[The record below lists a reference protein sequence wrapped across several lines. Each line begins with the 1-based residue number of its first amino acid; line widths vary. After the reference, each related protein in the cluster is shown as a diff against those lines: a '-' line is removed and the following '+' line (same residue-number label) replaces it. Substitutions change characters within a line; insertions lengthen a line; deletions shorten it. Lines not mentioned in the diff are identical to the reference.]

1 MGALPCHR
9 TPCMQDAPHGLAC
22 HSSPRSWLR
31 HMACNTAHAGQPLAS
46 SLGPSHSPCA
56 VVGDVSAS
64 ACSAAA
70 CSKVHPCLPAAC
82 SGITHTKRMH
92 AMRADGGT
100 HARIAQYVRLGLHR
114 HPCTCLPTPVG
125 LLHRLLHHLLRT
137 ASLASHLAPHL
148 SHRTSR
154 SVPLAPQLLLLPSS
168 APPLAACLAPR
179 LPLGRAGGVRRGG
192 ASGVVYGTGRPAHS
206 SLVEAGAS
214 RATSLQGARYRPLLV
229 PSVVGASLERCVRIG
244 RVRTAGEDGGTEPSG
259 SVGRIGRRGDVGRP
273 APLGGVDETI
283 DGSAARAR
291 VVAGAAISLVRGGGA
306 GASVAGVERGLFPR
320 GPRGAISRGARAA
333 TRPRASLCLLSLV
346 RRSSRRRSPLRVRVL
361 RRGRP

>member
-154 SVPLAPQLLLLPSS
+154 SVPLAPHLLLLPLLCSS
-168 APPLAACLAPR
+168 PRCLPSSSPAAWPRGWRAKRGSQWGRLRHRPPRPQLARRGWCQPSDVASGRQISSPPRPLRRRR
-179 LPLGRAGGVRRGG
+179 LPRAL
-192 ASGVVYGTGRPAHS
+192 RPHWP
-206 SLVEAGAS
+206 
-214 RATSLQGARYRPLLV
+214 RPH
-229 PSVVGASLERCVRIG
+229 RWR
-244 RVRTAGEDGGTEPSG
+244 
-259 SVGRIGRRGDVGRP
+259 GRRH
-273 APLGGVDETI
+273 
-283 DGSAARAR
+283 
-291 VVAGAAISLVRGGGA
+291 
-306 GASVAGVERGLFPR
+306 
-320 GPRGAISRGARAA
+320 
-333 TRPRASLCLLSLV
+333 
-346 RRSSRRRSPLRVRVL
+346 
-361 RRGRP
+361 